1 MKKHLAQY
9 EINILGLD
17 EKRHQFDFEGGAEFF
32 ESFDQDIVENGRFKL
47 NLELDKT
54 ATMMRLHFDLN
65 GSVELV
71 CDRSLEV
78 FEEPIRVE
86 EKYIYKFGD
95 RNEVVSEDVEIIPF
109 GASEIN
115 IANLIFDF
123 ICLAVPM
130 KKLHPRYRE
139 ESDDDDGYYYSDSI
153 EEKIKPKEERNEEV
167 DPRWEALKSLKKKL

>member
-17 EKRHQFDFEGGAEFF
+17 EKRHQFDFEGGVDFF
-32 ESFDQDIVENGRFKL
+32 ASFDQDIVENGRFKL
-47 NLELDKT
+47 DLVLEKT
-54 ATMMRLHFDLN
+54 ATMMRLHFEID
-65 GSVELV
+65 GAVELV

-78 FEEPIRVE
+78 FEEPIHVE

-115 IANLIFDF
+115 ISSLIFDF

-130 KKLHPRYRE
+130 KKLHPKFRNESDENDGFYFSDTIE
-139 ESDDDDGYYYSDSI
+139 ESL
-153 EEKIKPKEERNEEV
+153 KPKENKSEEV
-167 DPRWEALKSLKKKL
+167 DPRWEALKALKKKL